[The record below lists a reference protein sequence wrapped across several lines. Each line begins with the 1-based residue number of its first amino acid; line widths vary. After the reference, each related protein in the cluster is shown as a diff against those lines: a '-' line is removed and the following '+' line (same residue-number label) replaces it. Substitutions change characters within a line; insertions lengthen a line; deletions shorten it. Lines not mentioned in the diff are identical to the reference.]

1 MTDDDQARA
10 TQARIETLETRV
22 AFMDHTVSQL
32 DDVVTTLRAEVTR
45 LEEVNRYLIERVR
58 ELGDPL
64 APANTGE
71 ERPPHY

>member
-1 MTDDDQARA
+1 MTD
-10 TQARIETLETRV
+10 ETNVRLEALETRI

-32 DDVVTTLRAEVTR
+32 DDVVTQLRVEITR
-45 LEEVNRYLIERVR
+45 LEEANRYLVARIR
-58 ELGDPL
+58 ELGDPM